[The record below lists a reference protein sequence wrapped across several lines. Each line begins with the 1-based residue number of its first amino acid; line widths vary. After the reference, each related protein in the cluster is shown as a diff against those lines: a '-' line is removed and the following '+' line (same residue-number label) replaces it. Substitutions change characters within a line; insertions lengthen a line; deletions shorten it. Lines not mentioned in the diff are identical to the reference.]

1 MWNCVKRTADD
12 QARSGVW
19 IKYKNFEMSE
29 RKKEMINVIGLGYIG
44 LPTAL
49 MMASHGVEVVGTDYN
64 RELVDTLKAGKSTF
78 KEEGIDELFIAA
90 AAAGIQFTEEYQK
103 TDIYIVSVPTP
114 YDKFSKKV
122 DACYVLAAVKKVVE
136 VCPKGAVIVIES
148 TVSPGTIDK
157 FVRPVVEES
166 GFVTGQDIHLVHAPE
181 RIIPGNMVYELL
193 HNNRTIGAD
202 NKAIGEKIKQLYA
215 SFCQGEIVV
224 TDIRTAEM
232 TKVVENTF
240 RAVNIAFANEL
251 AKICRHDN
259 MDVYEIIRICNM
271 HPRVNILQPGPGV
284 GGHCISVD
292 PWFLVGDYPSL
303 AKVIDESMK
312 TNDGMPDFV
321 LNRIYEIMKEH
332 GMNDVSKVGL
342 YGLTY
347 KENVDDMRESPTLQ
361 MLDSMERHLCGSL
374 VKVYDPFVKKDVVP
388 NQYHDLDSFIEA
400 VDLVV
405 LLVGHNEIKRD
416 MDKLQGKII
425 LDTRKI
431 CEIEGAYHL

>member
-1 MWNCVKRTADD
+1 
-12 QARSGVW
+12 
-19 IKYKNFEMSE
+19 
-29 RKKEMINVIGLGYIG
+29 MINVIGLGYIG

-49 MMASHGVEVVGTDYN
+49 MLASHGVEVIGTDYN
-64 RELVDTLKAGKSTF
+64 KELVATLNAGKTTF
-78 KEEGIDELFIAA
+78 KEDGLDKLFAA
-90 AAAGIQFTEEYQK
+90 ALKGGIRFTTEYQT
-103 TDIYIVSVPTP
+103 TDMYIVSVPTP

-122 DACYVLAAVKKVVE
+122 DACYVVAAVKQVLS
-136 VCPKGAVIVIES
+136 VCPDGATVVIES
-148 TVSPGTIDK
+148 TISPGTIDK
-157 FVRPVVEES
+157 SVRPVIAES
-166 GFVTGQDIHLVHAPE
+166 GKTVNLVHAPE

-202 NKAIGEKIKQLYA
+202 DKVIGEKVKACYA

-251 AKICRHDN
+251 ARICRHDN

-312 TNDGMPDFV
+312 TNDSQPAFV
-321 LNRIYEIMKEH
+321 LNRIHEIMKKN
-332 GMNDVSKVGL
+332 GITDTRRVGL

-347 KENVDDMRESPTLQ
+347 KENVDDVRESPTLQ
-361 MLDSMERHLCGSL
+361 LLECQERHLAEPL
-374 VKVYDPFVKKDVVP
+374 KVYDPLIAKDIVK
-388 NQYHDLDSFIEA
+388 NQYHDFDAFLNN
-400 VDLVV
+400 VDMVV
-405 LLVGHNEIKRD
+405 VMVKHDQIKD
-416 MDKLQGKII
+416 CWDKLAGKVI
-425 LDTRKI
+425 LD
-431 CEIEGAYHL
+431 CHNVCPLEGVYHI

>member
-1 MWNCVKRTADD
+1 
-12 QARSGVW
+12 
-19 IKYKNFEMSE
+19 
-29 RKKEMINVIGLGYIG
+29 MINVIGLGYIG

-49 MMASHGVEVVGTDYN
+49 MLASHGVEVVGTDYN
-64 RELVDTLKAGKSTF
+64 KELVATLNAGKTTF
-78 KEEGIDELFIAA
+78 KEDGLDALFADALRSGIR
-90 AAAGIQFTEEYQK
+90 FTTEYQV
-103 TDIYIVSVPTP
+103 TDTYIVSVPTP

-122 DACYVLAAVKKVVE
+122 DACYVISAVKSILD
-136 VCPKGAVIVIES
+136 VCPRGAVVVIES

-157 FVRPVVEES
+157 FVRPVIQER
-166 GFVTGQDIHLVHAPE
+166 GFVIGEDIHLVHAPE
-181 RIIPGNMVYELL
+181 RIIPGNMVYELY

-202 NKAIGEKIKQLYA
+202 DQAIGQKIKDIYA

-321 LNRIYEIMKEH
+321 LNRIYDIMRENGIK
-332 GMNDVSKVGL
+332 DTSRVGL

-361 MLDSMERHLCGSL
+361 LLESQARHLAAPL
-374 VKVYDPFVKKDVVP
+374 KVYDPYITENVVE
-388 NQYHDLDSFIEA
+388 NQYHNLDAFLDD

-405 LLVGHNEIKRD
+405 IMVSHNEIKEN
-416 MDKLQGKII
+416 MNKLQGKVI
-425 LDTRKI
+425 LDTRRV
-431 CEIEGAYHL
+431 CSLPGTYTL

>member
-1 MWNCVKRTADD
+1 
-12 QARSGVW
+12 
-19 IKYKNFEMSE
+19 
-29 RKKEMINVIGLGYIG
+29 MINVIGLGYIG

-49 MMASHGVEVVGTDYN
+49 MMSTHGVEVIGTDYN
-64 RELVDTLKAGKSTF
+64 KELVATLNAGRTTF
-78 KEEGIDELFIAA
+78 KEEGLDDLFKDALK
-90 AAAGIQFTEEYQK
+90 AGIKFVTEYQV
-103 TDIYIVSVPTP
+103 TDTYIISVPTP

-122 DACYVLAAVKKVVE
+122 DACYVIAAVKDALRVA
-136 VCPKGAVIVIES
+136 PKGATMVIES
-148 TVSPGTIDK
+148 TVSPGTIEK
-157 FVRPVVEES
+157 YVRPEIEAA
-166 GFVTGQDIHLVHAPE
+166 GFVIGEDINLVHAPE

-202 NKAIGEKIKQLYA
+202 DRAIGEKVKELYA

-224 TDIRTAEM
+224 TDIKTAEM

-259 MDVYEIIRICNM
+259 MDVYEIIKICNM

-321 LNRIYEIMKEH
+321 LNRIYEIMREK
-332 GMNDVSKVGL
+332 GLTDISRVGL

-361 MLDSMERHLCGSL
+361 LLESQERHLANGL
-374 VKVYDPFVKKDVVP
+374 KVYDPFIAKDVVA
-388 NQYHDLDSFIEA
+388 NQFHSLDDFLDS

-405 LLVGHNEIKRD
+405 IMVKHKEIIENMNKLESRIVLDCHNICS
-416 MDKLQGKII
+416 
-425 LDTRKI
+425 LD
-431 CEIEGAYHL
+431 GVYHL

>member
-1 MWNCVKRTADD
+1 
-12 QARSGVW
+12 
-19 IKYKNFEMSE
+19 
-29 RKKEMINVIGLGYIG
+29 MINVIGLGYIG

-64 RELVDTLKAGKSTF
+64 KELVATLNAGKTTF
-78 KEEGIDELFIAA
+78 KEKGLDELFDAA
-90 AAAGIQFTEEYQK
+90 VKAGVKFTTDYQV
-103 TDIYIVSVPTP
+103 TDTYIVSVPTP

-122 DACYVLAAVKKVVE
+122 DACYVVAAVKNVMD
-136 VCPKGAVIVIES
+136 VCPKGATVVIES

-157 FVRPVVEES
+157 YVRPVIEEN
-166 GFVTGQDIHLVHAPE
+166 GFNIGEDINLVHAPE

-202 NKAIGEKIKQLYA
+202 SREIGEKVKALYA

-321 LNRIYEIMKEH
+321 LNRIYEIMQEN
-332 GMNDVSKVGL
+332 GMKDISRVGL

-361 MLDSMERHLCGSL
+361 LLESQERHLAAPL
-374 VKVYDPFVKKDVVP
+374 KVYDPFITHDVVP
-388 NQYHDLDSFIEA
+388 NQYHDIDDFLAD

-405 LLVGHNEIKRD
+405 IMVKHNEIKEN
-416 MDKLQGKII
+416 MDKLTGKVV
-425 LDTRKI
+425 LDCHNI
-431 CEIEGAYHL
+431 CSLPGVYHI

>member
-1 MWNCVKRTADD
+1 
-12 QARSGVW
+12 
-19 IKYKNFEMSE
+19 
-29 RKKEMINVIGLGYIG
+29 MINIIGLGYIG

-49 MMASHGVEVVGTDYN
+49 MLASHGVEVVGTDYN
-64 RELVDTLKAGKSTF
+64 NELVSTLNAGKTTF
-78 KEEGIDELFIAA
+78 KEDGLDELFQRAVDS
-90 AAAGIQFTEEYQK
+90 GIHFTTEYQV
-103 TDIYIVSVPTP
+103 TDTYIVSVPTP

-122 DACYVLAAVKKVVE
+122 DPCYVVSAVKSVME
-136 VCPKGAVIVIES
+136 VCPKGATVVIES

-157 FVRPVVEES
+157 YVRPVIEAN
-166 GFVTGQDIHLVHAPE
+166 GFTIGEDMHLVHAPE

-202 NKAIGEKIKQLYA
+202 NKDIGEKIKALYA
-215 SFCQGEIVV
+215 SFCQGQIVV

-259 MDVYEIIRICNM
+259 MDVYEIIKICNM

-321 LNRIYEIMKEH
+321 LNRIYEIMKEN
-332 GMNDVSKVGL
+332 GLTDISRVGL

-361 MLDSMERHLCGSL
+361 LLESQERHLAPGL
-374 VKVYDPFVKKDVVP
+374 KVYDPFIAKDVVK
-388 NQYHDLDSFIEA
+388 NQYHNLNEFLA
-400 VDLVV
+400 ATDLVV
-405 LLVGHNEIKRD
+405 IMVKHDEIKENA
-416 MDKLQGKII
+416 DKLAGKVVLDCHNII
-425 LDTRKI
+425 HKP
-431 CEIEGAYHL
+431 GVYHI

>member
-1 MWNCVKRTADD
+1 
-12 QARSGVW
+12 
-19 IKYKNFEMSE
+19 
-29 RKKEMINVIGLGYIG
+29 MINVIGLGYIG

-49 MMASHGVEVVGTDYN
+49 MLASHGVEVVGTDYN
-64 RELVDTLKAGKSTF
+64 KELVATLNAGRTTFKEKGLDELFEEALKAGIRFST
-78 KEEGIDELFIAA
+78 
-90 AAAGIQFTEEYQK
+90 EYQV
-103 TDIYIVSVPTP
+103 TDVYIVSVPTP

-122 DACYVLAAVKKVVE
+122 DACYVVAAVRSVME
-136 VCPKGAVIVIES
+136 VCPKGATVVIES

-157 FVRPVVEES
+157 YVRPVIEEN
-166 GFVTGQDIHLVHAPE
+166 GFAIGRDINLVHAPE

-202 NKAIGEKIKQLYA
+202 DKAIGEKIKEVYA
-215 SFCQGEIVV
+215 SFCRGEIVV
-224 TDIRTAEM
+224 TDIKTAEM

-251 AKICRHDN
+251 AKICRHDG

-303 AKVIDESMK
+303 TKVIGESMK
-312 TNDGMPDFV
+312 VNDGMPDFV
-321 LNRIYEIMKEH
+321 LNRIYEIMKEK
-332 GMNDVSKVGL
+332 GMTDVTRVGL

-361 MLDSMERHLCGSL
+361 LLESQERHLAPGL
-374 VKVYDPFVKKDVVP
+374 KVYDPFIEKDVVK
-388 NQYHDLDSFIEA
+388 NQYHDLDRFLA
-400 VDLVV
+400 DVDLVV
-405 LLVGHNEIKRD
+405 IMVKHDEIKD
-416 MDKLQGKII
+416 NMDKLSGKIV
-425 LDTRKI
+425 LDCHNI
-431 CEIEGAYHL
+431 CGLPGVYHI

>member
-1 MWNCVKRTADD
+1 
-12 QARSGVW
+12 
-19 IKYKNFEMSE
+19 
-29 RKKEMINVIGLGYIG
+29 MINVIGLGYIG

-49 MMASHGVEVVGTDYN
+49 MMSTHGVEVVGTDYN
-64 RELVDTLKAGKSTF
+64 KELVKTLNAGHTTF
-78 KEEGIDELFIAA
+78 KEDGLDELFQDALKY
-90 AAAGIQFTEEYQK
+90 GIKFTTEYQV
-103 TDIYIVSVPTP
+103 TDTYIISVPTP

-122 DACYVLAAVKKVVE
+122 DACYVIAAVRDVLKVA
-136 VCPKGAVIVIES
+136 PRGAIVVIES
-148 TVSPGTIDK
+148 TVSPGTIEK
-157 FVRPVVEES
+157 FIRSEIETA
-166 GFVTGQDIHLVHAPE
+166 GFVIGEDIHLVHAPE
-181 RIIPGNMVYELL
+181 RIIPGHMVYELFY
-193 HNNRTIGAD
+193 NNRTIGAD
-202 NKAIGEKIKQLYA
+202 DKAIGEKVKKLYA
-215 SFCQGEIVV
+215 SFCKGEIVV
-224 TDIRTAEM
+224 TDIKTAEM

-321 LNRIYEIMKEH
+321 LNRIYEIMREK
-332 GMNDVSKVGL
+332 GMTDITCVGL

-361 MLDSMERHLCGSL
+361 LLESQERHLAMGL
-374 VKVYDPFVKKDVVP
+374 KVYDPFIEKDIVK
-388 NQYHDLDSFIEA
+388 NQYHDLDSFLDAI
-400 VDLVV
+400 DFVV
-405 LLVGHNEIKRD
+405 IMVKHDEIKEN
-416 MDKLQGKII
+416 MDRLTDKVI
-425 LDTRKI
+425 LDCHNI
-431 CEIEGAYHL
+431 INLPNVYHI